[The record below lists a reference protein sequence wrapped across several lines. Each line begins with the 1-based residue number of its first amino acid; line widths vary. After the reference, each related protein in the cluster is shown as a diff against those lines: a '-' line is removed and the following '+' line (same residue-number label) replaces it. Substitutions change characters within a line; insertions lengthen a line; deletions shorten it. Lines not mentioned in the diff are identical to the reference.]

1 MKANP
6 VLACKKSA
14 PRERGK
20 IASKI
25 REHSALAWKK
35 SAPRLV
41 WSGLVWVGLVW
52 LAWPGLVLYK
62 NYNWPDQAWLGSI

>member
-20 IASKI
+20 IAPDVTKI
-25 REHSALAWKK
+25 SSWCDKN
-35 SAPRLV
+35 RL
-41 WSGLVWVGLVW
+41 LM
-52 LAWPGLVLYK
+52 
-62 NYNWPDQAWLGSI
+62 